1 VRDELRCDCHICEV
15 ERHIFDL
22 LAEPPGSIRFL
33 VLAASS
39 PVLAKFT
46 NISELLAYLHSPRTG
61 DYACLDVSQLLT
73 ALVAAWTTVPDSEL
87 IHSVLV
93 LAFAPTI
100 HRTYR
105 EVCAWFRELEPEDIA
120 QQILAFFLELVVSAV
135 AENLVGILPIAVSR
149 SLRKTCF
156 RWAEKEQRA
165 LLKRQDDAQTEMDGS
180 ERATDATFE
189 SVSVLND
196 FLDYCSRQGLLSR
209 FEREL
214 LIKFKVD
221 GFSGKEIQN
230 RHTVLS
236 EQAVHLRVHRIMQR
250 LQDAALALG
259 APKRG
264 SQTTPAKSCRPPSR
278 KSRPAMKDFS
288 LKDSAD
294 FLPISKSRRQLSL
307 DSSLK
312 NREGQ

>member
-1 VRDELRCDCHICEV
+1 VREDLRCDCHICVV
-15 ERHIFDL
+15 EDHIFEL
-22 LAEPPGSIRFL
+22 LVEAPGSGQFAI
-33 VLAASS
+33 LAASS

-61 DYACLDVSQLLT
+61 NYDWSVASETLT
-73 ALVAAWTTVPDSEL
+73 ALVGAQGTAPEAEL
-87 IHSVLV
+87 VHSVLF

-120 QQILAFFLELVVSAV
+120 QQILAFFLELIVSAA

-264 SQTTPAKSCRPPSR
+264 SQTTPAKSCRPASR

-307 DSSLK
+307 DSSLT